1 MCALSPSL
9 TARDTSR
16 DGTTTDIP
24 INVNSSPD
32 VKERETTSTP
42 RMPVTGNATRPVSH
56 LFR

>member
-1 MCALSPSL
+1 MFALSLSL

-42 RMPVTGNATRPVSH
+42 RMPVTGNATRAVS
-56 LFR
+56 F